1 MRTSVSISQTWW
13 LLSLFSILFPGRHYE
28 PIWKHIRRLTW
39 DENCGD
45 TESLRQPSE
54 GVIGPPGKDC
64 EKDPA
69 SFLIM
74 LEGDGG
80 VLKLLNYM

>member
-1 MRTSVSISQTWW
+1 MRK
-13 LLSLFSILFPGRHYE
+13 LLGACLCLLGASLIRLKACLTVGSLPDSR
-28 PIWKHIRRLTW
+28 RRLTW